1 MRRRCYALLLILLT
15 ACTPLPL
22 QPGVPS
28 AADILGP
35 AQTPVVPYQL
45 ILRVDDPRLP
55 AVLARTWRAQVLDQ
69 LIFAER
75 QYLLL
80 GFEPETVQQQL
91 SGLLPVQPTDAA
103 GWTHQLSRQLP
114 ALAGPLLQGLELNV
128 QAQLAPLSQV
138 PADPAAFALQA
149 EATDP
154 PPALAFN
161 DRVFEAGGQAGWWR
175 RETGV
180 EAAWEY
186 SIGTGA
192 VAAYIDLGFTDQ
204 HPELAERLLVT
215 DQSNQTEAG
224 RRAGGKQLNLP
235 PGDHGTASLLVGFAE
250 RDNHL
255 PTIGVAPNARVAP
268 FVAGTVWDAAR
279 ALQAAR
285 AQHQTQPY
293 AVLGMNFAF
302 PMFAQWQEAPGYAPY
317 QLLREALEALGQPGP
332 EGAPPLP
339 VVVPAHNYAEP
350 VSGGPREWIPIAW
363 QADLPH
369 LIGVGG
375 AQYDSQRQAVSAW
388 FSPTLMTGINARGSN
403 YGPGLIWA
411 PAVSLDIAATR
422 PDSLEP
428 GNMNGTS
435 AACPF
440 TTAAI
445 ALIKSRL
452 PDLSAVALRQLL
464 HESARPVDAALM
476 QQGGPTVPLIQVDAA
491 LRRGL
496 QQAGRDPEAYRA
508 VRFTG
513 RLRHENHYLLEV
525 PGGEQLRLLPT
536 QILLHPHSANHPL
549 LGQQVEVWGWQ
560 NLPGLPSGSL
570 EVLRLSAASD

>member
-1 MRRRCYALLLILLT
+1 MTRNVLLLLTLLC
-15 ACTPLPL
+15 ACVPVPL
-22 QPGVPS
+22 QPGKPQNT
-28 AADILGP
+28 AGFAP
-35 AQTPVVPYQL
+35 EHTPVVAYQL
-45 ILRVDDPRLP
+45 ILRTEDPRLP
-55 AVLARTWRAQVLDQ
+55 VVLARSWGAEVLDQ
-69 LIFAER
+69 VQIQGQ

-80 GFEPETVQQQL
+80 GFDPDTVQQQL
-91 SGLLPVQPTDAA
+91 GELLPTRPEDAQ
-103 GWTHQLSRQLP
+103 GWTHQLSQQLP
-114 ALAGPLLQGLELNV
+114 AIAGPLLQGLELNV
-128 QAQLAPLSQV
+128 QALQQPSPTTATALISHLTSV
-138 PADPAAFALQA
+138 DTPAAL
-149 EATDP
+149 D
-154 PPALAFN
+154 FN

-186 SIGTGA
+186 SIGSNT
-192 VAAYIDLGFTDQ
+192 VAAYIDLGFSDQ
-204 HPELAERLLVT
+204 HPELAERLLIT

-224 RRAGGKQLNLP
+224 RRAGGKQLDLP

-279 ALQAAR
+279 ALQAAHR
-285 AQHQTQPY
+285 QREQQPF

-317 QLLREALEALGQPGP
+317 QLLRAALEALGQPGP
-332 EGAPPLP
+332 AGAAALP

-363 QADLPH
+363 QRELPH

-375 AQYDSQRQAVSAW
+375 TQYDSQRQQVSAW

-403 YGPGLIWA
+403 YGEGLIWA
-411 PAVSLDIAATR
+411 PAVALDIAGTR

-452 PDLSAVALRQLL
+452 PDLAAADLRQLL
-464 HESARPVDAALM
+464 QDSARPVDAAALL
-476 QQGGPTVPLIQVDAA
+476 QRADATVLLIQVDQA
-491 LRRGL
+491 LRQGL
-496 QQAGRDPEAYRA
+496 VRAGKNPERYR
-508 VRFTG
+508 VQKVTG
-513 RLRHENHYLLEV
+513 RLLREEHYLLET
-525 PGGEQLRLLPT
+525 PEGERLRLLPT
-536 QILLHPHSANHPL
+536 QILLHPHSGSHPL
-549 LGQQVEVWGWQ
+549 LDKRVQIWGWQ
-560 NLPGLPSGSL
+560 DLPGQPAGSL
-570 EVLRLSAASD
+570 EVLRISAATDN

>member
-1 MRRRCYALLLILLT
+1 MSKNLALLLLGLLC
-15 ACTPLPL
+15 ACVPGPL
-22 QPGVPS
+22 QPGGPP
-28 AADILGP
+28 AGADLSP
-35 AQTPVVPYQL
+35 EQTPVVPYQL
-45 ILRVDDPRLP
+45 ILRTEDSRLP
-55 AVLARTWRAQVLDQ
+55 AVLARSWGAEVLDQ
-69 LIFAER
+69 LR
-75 QYLLL
+75 VGGQQYLLL
-80 GFEPETVQQQL
+80 GFDPETVQQQL
-91 SGLLPVQPTDAA
+91 GELLPTQPDNAR

-114 ALAGPLLQGLELNV
+114 AIAGPLLQGLELNV
-128 QAQLAPLSQV
+128 QSPQPQHSFTTANASP
-138 PADPAAFALQA
+138 PDPAVPD
-149 EATDP
+149 T
-154 PPALAFN
+154 PAMLAFN

-186 SIGTGA
+186 SIGSDA
-192 VAAYIDLGFTDQ
+192 VAAYIDLGFSDQ
-204 HPELAERLLVT
+204 HPELAGRLLIT
-215 DQSNQTEAG
+215 EQSNQTEAG
-224 RRAGGKQLNLP
+224 RRAGGKQLDLP

-255 PTIGVAPNARVAP
+255 PTIGVAPNAHVAP

-285 AQHQTQPY
+285 SQHQQRPY

-317 QLLREALEALGQPGP
+317 QLLRAALEDLGQPGP
-332 EGAPPLP
+332 EDAPALP

-363 QADLPH
+363 QKELPH

-375 AQYDSQRQAVSAW
+375 VQYDSQRAAVSAW

-403 YGPGLIWA
+403 YGEGLIWA
-411 PAVSLDIAATR
+411 PAVALDIAGTR

-452 PDLSAVALRQLL
+452 PDLTAPELRQLL
-464 HESARPVDAALM
+464 HNSARPVDAADLL
-476 QQGGPTVPLIQVDAA
+476 QRAGATVPLIQVNAA
-491 LRRGL
+491 VRLGL
-496 QQAGRDPEAYRA
+496 QQAGQDPERYRA
-508 VRFTG
+508 RQLSG
-513 RLRHENHYLLEV
+513 RLLREDDYLIETAD
-525 PGGEQLRLLPT
+525 GERLRLLPT
-536 QILLHPHSANHPL
+536 QILLHPHGGMHPL
-549 LGQQVEVWGWQ
+549 LGQQVQLWGWQ
-560 NLPGLPSGSL
+560 NLPSQASGTL
-570 EVLRLSAASD
+570 EVLRISPASSN